1 MVLAVIN
8 SGSDNQEL
16 SQFMHLLMFWWPYFQ
31 PCIEILRQCT
41 YCSAS

>member
-16 SQFMHLLMFWWPYFQ
+16 SLFMHLLMFLVALFSTLYWN
-31 PCIEILRQCT
+31 T
-41 YCSAS
+41 